1 MNLVNGHNHN
11 DPVVDKFRDSGIV
24 LGDYTH
30 VFVDPVN
37 KRPTPFSK
45 DWIPKLENLLLK
57 WYLIVLVFSYH
68 AFKYFYII

>member
-1 MNLVNGHNHN
+1 MNIVNGHNYS
-11 DPVVDKFRDSGIV
+11 DPVVDKFTDSGIV

-45 DWIPKLENLLLK
+45 DWIPKLEKLLLK
-57 WYLIVLVFSYH
+57 
-68 AFKYFYII
+68 